1 MNDAMRLLKKVSSW
15 SFLILAILV
24 LWQCAQ
30 RGTPSGGPEDVTP
43 PRLLRTDPPNL
54 STNFKAKKIRLYFDE
69 FIKLNDVA
77 NQLIVSPPLKY
88 TPTLKPQGGTSKF
101 IEVTFKDTLRE
112 NTTYTINFGQSIV
125 DNNEGNPNSFLSYV
139 FSTGDYID
147 SLSLTGAIKDAF
159 NKTAEQFVSV
169 MLYEIDSIYNDS
181 TIYKYPPNYIT
192 NTLDS
197 LPLFT
202 LSNLKAGDYALFG
215 IKDQGK
221 NNVFDQRSDKIAF
234 LTDTI
239 TLPSDSLYLLNLFL
253 EEPDYSVSVPSFVS
267 QNRILFGY
275 NGNGK
280 DIEIKSLTPLPD
292 SVRTLLLKE
301 RDKDT
306 LNFWLT
312 PTDIDSLVF
321 TITNDRLQVKDTF
334 TVKTRKLPA
343 DSLMLSPSHRGK
355 FGFEDTFEILANTPL
370 TALDTTRIGLLDQDT
385 LRIAYKA
392 RLDTVDNKITF
403 DFEVEPNQEYTMVLL
418 PGAITDFF
426 EQQND
431 TTDYGLRTGSY
442 ADYAN
447 LELTLNGNLEYPI
460 IVQLTDNNGEVL
472 REISSSIPQAYTFNN
487 LEPKEYG
494 IRVIFD
500 QNNNGKWD
508 TGNYLKK
515 RQPEAIKYYPDLI
528 NLRANWEE
536 RATFTIAN

>member
-1 MNDAMRLLKKVSSW
+1 MRLLKKVSSW
-15 SFLILAILV
+15 SFLTLAILV

-147 SLSLTGAIKDAF
+147 SLSLSGIIKDAY
-159 NKTAEQFVSV
+159 NRTAEQFVSV

-253 EEPDYSVSVPSFVS
+253 EEPDYNVSVPSFVS

-275 NGNGK
+275 SGDGK
-280 DIEIKSLTPLPD
+280 DIEIKNLTPLPD

-312 PTDIDSLVF
+312 PTDVDSLVF
-321 TITNDRLQVKDTF
+321 TITNDKLKVKDTF
-334 TVKTRKLPA
+334 TVKTRKLAA
-343 DSLMLSPSHRGK
+343 DSLTLTPSHRGK
-355 FGFEDTFEILANTPL
+355 LGFEDTFEILANTPL
-370 TALDTTRIGLLDQDT
+370 ATLDTTRIGLLDQDT
-385 LRIAYKA
+385 LQIAYKA
-392 RLDTVDNKITF
+392 RLDSVDNKITF

-431 TTDYGLRTGSY
+431 TIDYGLRTGSY

-447 LELTLNGNLEYPI
+447 LELTLNGNLEFPI
-460 IVQLTDNNGEVL
+460 VVQLTDNSGEVV
-472 REISSSIPQAYTFNN
+472 REISSSIPQPYTFNN

-500 QNNNGKWD
+500 QNKNGKWD

-515 RQPEAIKYYPDLI
+515 QQPEPIKYYPDLI

>member
-1 MNDAMRLLKKVSSW
+1 MRLLKKVSSW
-15 SFLILAILV
+15 SFVALAVLA

-30 RGTPSGGPEDVTP
+30 RGTPTGGPKDVTP

-54 STNFKAKKIRLYFDE
+54 STNFKATKIRLYFDE

-101 IEVTFKDTLRE
+101 IEVTIKDTLRE

-147 SLSLTGAIKDAF
+147 SLSLQGAIKDAF
-159 NKTAEQFVSV
+159 NRTAEEFVSV
-169 MLYEIDSIYNDS
+169 MLYEIDSSYNDS

-202 LSNLKAGDYALFG
+202 LKNLKAGQYALFG
-215 IKDQGK
+215 IKDQAK

-234 LTDTI
+234 LPDTI

-253 EEPDYSVSVPSFVS
+253 EEPDYSVSVPSLVA

-275 NGNGK
+275 SGNGS
-280 DIEIKSLTPLPD
+280 DIEIENLTPIPD

-301 RDKDT
+301 REKDT

-312 PTDIDSLVF
+312 PTDMDSLVF
-321 TITNDRLQVKDTF
+321 SITNEKLKVKDTF
-334 TVKTRKLPA
+334 TVKIRKLPV
-343 DSLMLSPSHRGK
+343 DSLILTPSHRGK
-355 FGFEDTFEILANTPL
+355 FGFEDNFEILGNTPL
-370 TALDTTRIGLLDQDT
+370 VTLDTTRIGLLDKDT
-385 LRIAYKA
+385 LRTSYTA
-392 RLDTVDNKITF
+392 RLDTVDNKISF

-431 TTDYGLRTGSY
+431 TTNYNLRIGSF

-447 LELTLNGNLEYPI
+447 LELSLNGNLEFPI
-460 IVQLTDNNGEVL
+460 IIQLTDNNGSLV
-472 REISSSIPQAYTFNN
+472 REIISDIPQPFVFNN

-500 QNNNGKWD
+500 RNRNGKWD

-515 RQPEAIKYYPDLI
+515 QQPEPIKYYPDLI

>member
-1 MNDAMRLLKKVSSW
+1 MRLLKKVSSW
-15 SFLILAILV
+15 SFVALAVLA

-30 RGTPSGGPEDVTP
+30 RGTPTGGPKDVTP
-43 PRLLRTDPPNL
+43 PQLLRTDPPNL

-88 TPTLKPQGGTSKF
+88 TPTLRPQGGTSKF
-101 IEVTFKDTLRE
+101 IEVTIKDTLRE

-147 SLSLTGAIKDAF
+147 SLSLQGAIKDAF
-159 NKTAEQFVSV
+159 NRTAEEFVSV

-202 LSNLKAGDYALFG
+202 LNNLKAGQYALFG
-215 IKDQGK
+215 IKDKSK
-221 NNVFDQRSDKIAF
+221 NNVFDQRADKIAF
-234 LTDTI
+234 LQDTI

-253 EEPDYSVSVPSFVS
+253 EEPDYSVSVPSLVA

-275 NGNGK
+275 SGNGK
-280 DIEIKSLTPLPD
+280 DIEIENLTPIPD

-301 RDKDT
+301 RNKDT

-312 PTDIDSLVF
+312 PTDLDSLVF
-321 TITNDRLQVKDTF
+321 SITNEQLKVKDTF
-334 TVKTRKLPA
+334 TVKIRKLPT
-343 DSLMLSPSHRGK
+343 DSLILTPSHRGN
-355 FGFEDTFEILANTPL
+355 FGFEDTFEILSNTPL
-370 TALDTTRIGLLDQDT
+370 VTLDSTRIGLLDKDT
-385 LRIAYKA
+385 LRTAYTA
-392 RLDTVDNKITF
+392 RLDTVDNKISF
-403 DFEVEPNQEYTMVLL
+403 DFDVEPNQEYTMVLL

-426 EQQND
+426 EEQND
-431 TTDYGLRTGSY
+431 TINYNLRIGSF

-447 LELTLNGNLEYPI
+447 LELSLNGNLEFPI
-460 IVQLTDNNGEVL
+460 IVQLTDNNEKVI
-472 REISSSIPQAYTFNN
+472 REIISEIPQPFIFNN

-500 QNNNGKWD
+500 QNRNGKWD

-515 RQPEAIKYYPDLI
+515 QQPEPIKYYPDLI